1 MNATVTFPREM
12 LQERPVRAARHD
24 VRAALLLPALAL
36 LIYVVPGLADP
47 LSLQRTAVLDGQW
60 WRILTGHLTHFTL
73 SHLLWDVGAFLV
85 LGLIAQRRSRA
96 QFAATVVGSAV
107 LISAAVL
114 WLLPQLSEYRGL
126 SGIDSALFGL
136 VAVTLLREQ
145 LRERSWLV
153 AAAIA
158 AALLGFGGKIA
169 FELLTHTALFAR
181 DLGPGVMPVALAHI
195 VGGAWGALV
204 ALTPLIQS
212 AIPPRLQRP
221 SFHLPAQ

>member
-1 MNATVTFPREM
+1 VNATVRLPRDM
-12 LQERPVRAARHD
+12 LQESPVRAARRG

-47 LSLQRTAVLDGQW
+47 LSLQRAAVLDGQW

-73 SHLLWDVGAFLV
+73 SHLLWDVGTLLV
-85 LGLIAQRRSRA
+85 LGILAEGRSRA
-96 QFAATVVGSAV
+96 QFAAAVLGSAV

-114 WLLPQLSEYRGL
+114 WLQPQLSAYRGL

-136 VAVTLLREQ
+136 VAVTLLCEQ
-145 LRERSWLV
+145 LRQRSWLV

-169 FELLTHTALFAR
+169 FELLTHTAMFAR

-204 ALTPLIQS
+204 ALAPPIQR